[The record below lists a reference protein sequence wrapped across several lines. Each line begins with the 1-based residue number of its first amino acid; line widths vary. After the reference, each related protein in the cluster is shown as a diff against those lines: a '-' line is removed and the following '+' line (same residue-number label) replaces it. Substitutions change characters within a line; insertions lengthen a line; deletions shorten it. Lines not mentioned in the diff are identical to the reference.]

1 MNVDSFKRIF
11 FPSYFQVEKDA

>member
-1 MNVDSFKRIF
+1 MDVDSFKRIF